1 MIGETILHYTVEE
14 CIGSGG
20 MGEVY
25 RARDLTLNRPV
36 VLKFP
41 HAGMLDSGMM
51 RERLIREAKASS
63 ALNHPNIVTIY
74 EINEW
79 QGRLFICME
88 YVEGHTLGEICRA
101 RAMPIHEALAIAM
114 QAVQA
119 ISAVHKRGVLHR
131 DIKSSNIMLT
141 GEGLVKVLDFG
152 IAKLA
157 GATALT
163 GSQVFLGT
171 PAYSAPEVIRGASP
185 NERSEIYAVGVV
197 LYELLAGRIPFSGEH
212 PSAVMYAIMNES
224 PLSFQEV
231 GRSVPQNLEAIIMKA
246 LSKAPEERYQT
257 LEEMLHDLAGLHYP
271 QDSAATATQTIVKRK
286 ADIPTTRKASTS
298 PAHESPPSDTAVNAG
313 PVDLD
318 RLRARMSAPKRSLGE
333 NPYLN
338 RVMIRHPDDFYGRKN
353 EVQRIYSRIASTSRP
368 QSISVVGERRIGKS
382 SLLHYLYH
390 PQSRQKHFSNP
401 QSYVFAFLDFQ
412 EEPLGSLAELFKG
425 IYDAISQEYLGK
437 FQVLLSPDYQ
447 GFRSLVRA
455 LDAQGLRLI
464 ILFDEFERVTS
475 NPLFDAEFFAFFRSM
490 ANKYN
495 IAYVATTAKELQS
508 LCHSKEIATSPF
520 FNIFSNLNLGAFKPE
535 EAQELICEPSAHAGY
550 PLAPFVGEIL
560 NLAGLFPFY
569 LQMACAVFFELVK
582 TGSQRDV
589 AMLREAKR
597 QFLEEAGV
605 HFKNTWEKFSPL
617 EQKLINKLIA
627 GKRPGEAE
635 NYLANKLLKE
645 SYLIETGGGR
655 FKLFSPAFAD
665 YLSEHLGISK
675 GWKMFRF
682 WKYHFD

>member
-1 MIGETILHYTVEE
+1 
-14 CIGSGG
+14 

-25 RARDLTLNRPV
+25 RARDLKLDRPV

-41 HAGMLDSGMM
+41 HASAFDSKIV

-79 QGRLFICME
+79 HGRLFICME
-88 YVEGHTLGEICRA
+88 YVEGRTLGEICRGGA
-101 RAMPIHEALAIAM
+101 VPIHEVIAIAT
-114 QAVQA
+114 QIVQT

-141 GEGLVKVLDFG
+141 DEGLVKVLDFG

-163 GSQVFLGT
+163 GSQVFIGT

-197 LYELLAGRIPFSGEH
+197 LYELLAGRIPFSGEE
-212 PSAVMYAIMNES
+212 PSAVIYAIMNVL

-231 GRSVPQNLEAIIMKA
+231 GRPVPQNLEDTVMKA
-246 LSKAPEERYQT
+246 LAKMPEERYQT
-257 LEEMLHDLAGLHYP
+257 LEEMLHDLARWQHP
-271 QDSAATATQTIVKRK
+271 RDSAATATQTIVKRNTEILAVK
-286 ADIPTTRKASTS
+286 KTSAS
-298 PAHESPPSDTAVNAG
+298 PGHKSPPPATAVNAG
-313 PVDLD
+313 PVDLA
-318 RLRARMSAPKRSLGE
+318 LLQARMGAPKRRPGE

-353 EVQRIYSRIASTSRP
+353 EVQRIYSRIASAARP

-390 PQSRQKHFSNP
+390 PQTRQKHLSNP
-401 QSYVFAFLDFQ
+401 QSCVFAFLDFQ
-412 EEPLGSLAELFKG
+412 EEPLGSLEELFNG
-425 IYDAISQEYLGK
+425 IYDAIRQEYLGK
-437 FQVLLSPDYQ
+437 FQTALSPDYQ
-447 GFRSLVRA
+447 GFRSLVRS
-455 LDAQGLRLI
+455 LDTQGIRLI

-475 NPLFDAEFFAFFRSM
+475 NPLFDPEFFAFFRSM

-495 IAYVATTAKELQS
+495 VAYVATTAKELQS

-535 EAQELICEPSAHAGY
+535 EAQELICEPSAQAGY
-550 PLAPFVGEIL
+550 PLAPFAAEIL

-582 TGSQRDV
+582 KDGQRDV

-605 HFKNTWEKFSPL
+605 HFKNTWEKFSPM

-627 GKRPGEAE
+627 GKRPAETE

-645 SYLIETGGGR
+645 SYLIETEGGR

-682 WKYHFD
+682 WK